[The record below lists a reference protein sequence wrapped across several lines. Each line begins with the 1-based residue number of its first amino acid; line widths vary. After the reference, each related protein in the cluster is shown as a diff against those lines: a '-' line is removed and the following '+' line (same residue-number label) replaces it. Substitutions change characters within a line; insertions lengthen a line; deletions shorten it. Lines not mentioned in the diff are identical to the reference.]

1 MPQAETFP
9 SPRQERPEAS
19 VEAGAHFAIP
29 GFETLSAERQQQ
41 FLRIPAA
48 VLDQAR
54 PLIEAEIAAMRPVDQ
69 QEHEGHAVSGAGR
82 AERASATSHETQAN
96 TAIDTFRRAERGDAK
111 AQRDLKDHAKEL
123 LDEELDEEDVLTT
136 LLKTSSSDPFAQ
148 DMALE
153 IILSDAEA
161 REAQRV
167 FDLFKDFRG
176 DLPSVDDALKPRQQL
191 DLFVH
196 LTSGQGDLPQRHI
209 FARTALE
216 TLIDGHDNL
225 FEALTAHGILK
236 SGELAEDAITAF
248 CQSLKDTP
256 EQDTRAEI

>member
-1 MPQAETFP
+1 M
-9 SPRQERPEAS
+9 
-19 VEAGAHFAIP
+19 
-29 GFETLSAERQQQ
+29 
-41 FLRIPAA
+41 
-48 VLDQAR
+48 
-54 PLIEAEIAAMRPVDQ
+54 
-69 QEHEGHAVSGAGR
+69 
-82 AERASATSHETQAN
+82 
-96 TAIDTFRRAERGDAK
+96 
-111 AQRDLKDHAKEL
+111 KDHAKEL

-161 REAQRV
+161 REAQKV
-167 FDLFKDFRG
+167 FNLFKEFRG

-196 LTSGQGDLPQRHI
+196 LTSGQGDLPQRHV

-225 FEALTAHGILK
+225 FEALTAHKILK
-236 SGELAEDAITAF
+236 SGELAEDAIEEAR
-248 CQSLKDTP
+248 KAMINP
-256 EQDTRAEI
+256 KAEDDAQAA